1 MLITKQ
7 SSNRRLIYSIKQMR
21 GMQNQDV
28 FNNKVEQSL
37 VDESYDGGELYLLEA
52 DENDSY
58 VLGYN

>member
-7 SSNRRLIYSIKQMR
+7 SSNRRLIYSIKQMK

-37 VDESYDGGELYLLEA
+37 VDENYDGGDLHLLEV